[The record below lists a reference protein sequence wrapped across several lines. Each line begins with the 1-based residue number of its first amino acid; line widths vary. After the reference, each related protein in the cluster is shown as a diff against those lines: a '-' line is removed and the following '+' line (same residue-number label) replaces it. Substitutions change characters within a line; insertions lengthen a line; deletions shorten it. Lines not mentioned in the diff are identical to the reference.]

1 MPRALCS
8 PRRCGRRRPETPP
21 HTPTAGAANQGAGP
35 AHVAMPTKPCMVML
49 RTGVDGGRYQE
60 DGAVWAVVPCGV
72 CVRLSVS
79 HVSDSVYARIGVAE
93 RRTL

>member
-1 MPRALCS
+1 M
-8 PRRCGRRRPETPP
+8 
-21 HTPTAGAANQGAGP
+21 
-35 AHVAMPTKPCMVML
+35 AMPTKPCMVML

-60 DGAVWAVVPCGV
+60 DGAVWVVACRVWCV
-72 CVRLSVS
+72 CVRHRLSVS

>member
-8 PRRCGRRRPETPP
+8 IPGAAAADP
-21 HTPTAGAANQGAGP
+21 HTHPHTGALPTAPRGGP

-60 DGAVWAVVPCGV
+60 DGAVWAVALV
-72 CVRLSVS
+72 
-79 HVSDSVYARIGVAE
+79 
-93 RRTL
+93 

>member
-8 PRRCGRRRPETPP
+8 PRRCGRRPP
-21 HTPTAGAANQGAGP
+21 HTPTQGRAANQGGP

-60 DGAVWAVVPCGV
+60 DGAVWAVALV
-72 CVRLSVS
+72 
-79 HVSDSVYARIGVAE
+79 
-93 RRTL
+93 